1 MSLDTWL
8 SFVAASLILCFTPGP
23 TLLMV
28 MAQALAHGK
37 TSTWPL
43 VLGTLSGDVIA
54 MGFSLLG
61 MGAILAASP
70 MGFKLLTWCAA
81 GYLMYMGIHGL
92 CRILHSSACGR
103 WLYSVVSYYLGVHGS
118 LLQKTGQ
125 ISVHREGVSTANDA
139 VQGFANAGTSSAAI
153 NHGAVIFRRALF
165 ITALNPKAIIFF
177 MAFLPLFIQ
186 PQTPL
191 LPQFMLLALTF
202 IVASTCSVIC
212 YAWMAGMLRHQLM
225 AWQTLFDLLS
235 ALVFIAAG
243 VMTLW
248 LTIAR

>member
-1 MSLDTWL
+1 MNLDTWL

-37 TSTWPL
+37 TSMWPL
-43 VLGTLSGDVIA
+43 VLGTLSGDVMA

-81 GYLMYMGIHGL
+81 GYLMYMGILGL
-92 CRILHSSACGR
+92 CRILSRSACGR
-103 WLYSVVSYYLGVHGS
+103 RLFSVASHHRSDHGS
-118 LLQKTGQ
+118 LLPSSGQ
-125 ISVHREGVSTANDA
+125 NSEHRLGINGTNDP
-139 VQGFANAGTSSAAI
+139 VQGFADTGTSGAAI
-153 NHGAVIFRRALF
+153 SHAAVIYRRALF
-165 ITALNPKAIIFF
+165 ITALNPKGIIFF

-186 PQTPL
+186 PNTPL
-191 LPQFMLLALTF
+191 LPQFMMLALTF
-202 IVASTCSVIC
+202 IAASTCSVVC
-212 YAWMAGMLRHQLM
+212 YAWTASILRHQLM
-225 AWQTLFDLLS
+225 AWQILFDTLS

-243 VMTLW
+243 VMTLS
-248 LTIAR
+248 LTFAA